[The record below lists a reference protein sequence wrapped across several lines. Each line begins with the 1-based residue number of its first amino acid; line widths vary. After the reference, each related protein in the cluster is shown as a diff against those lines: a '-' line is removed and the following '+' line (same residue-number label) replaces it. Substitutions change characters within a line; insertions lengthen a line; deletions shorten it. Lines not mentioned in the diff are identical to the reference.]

1 MTWCWMFDFLPGQSI
16 SAITFDRTHCPT
28 GATIWLSESLL
39 ELKRYLLGH
48 HCTPVDSEDFTF
60 ALISIMITIS
70 NDLTWSGSRSGFPS
84 YSDNLLFLPGHGQ
97 TLQML
102 PAVFAAV
109 YSFLS
114 LFKVRF
120 YLHVT
125 SYDICLSLN
134 DSLCL
139 EWSFLDPSM
148 LLQMAFFLSFCG
160 WVTFH
165 CVSIPHR
172 IYPFLCWWTFRL
184 SLCLAC
190 CKLCCNERYIHLF

>member
-1 MTWCWMFDFLPGQSI
+1 MLCLFQVHSKVVHVHMCIYIYIYIYIFIF
-16 SAITFDRTHCPT
+16 
-28 GATIWLSESLL
+28 SESFPIWVIIKYWVEFPVLYRRSLL
-39 ELKRYLLGH
+39 VIYPIY
-48 HCTPVDSEDFTF
+48 CSMCV
-60 ALISIMITIS
+60 LILSSWFIPSHSVPPLVTIS
-70 NDLTWSGSRSGFPS
+70 LFSPTVS
-84 YSDNLLFLPGHGQ
+84 LFLFSKYIH
-97 TLQML
+97 
-102 PAVFAAV
+102 
-109 YSFLS
+109 FLS